1 MKIRYV
7 ILFIVLLLVTTS
19 STVIATEKQTGTEVM
34 QYFSENYTEARRKFL
49 DAAHAAGADIEHFQ
63 NPHSGPQGEPIF
75 TDLALIGPRDANTF
89 LVLSSGTHGVEG
101 FTGSAIQT
109 GLLQAGFGE
118 LPPDT
123 GLLFIHAINPYG
135 FAHLRRF
142 NEDNVD
148 LNRNF
153 RDHSDPYPPNPGY
166 DELADAISPA
176 SLSIWA
182 NTKSTIKLFW
192 FGLTKSRDALKKAIS
207 GGQYN
212 HPQGLFY
219 GGKEEAWSNK
229 NIRTI
234 AETYLGAAK
243 RVVMVDFHTG
253 LGPYGHGEVI
263 MNEPDQ
269 SPAYDR
275 AVTWWGDR
283 VRNSISGKSV
293 SIHLEAT
300 LKKGFTTMLPNAEI
314 TAVTLE
320 FGTVE
325 PMQVFQALRA
335 ENWLHHHAGIDH
347 PRAKEIKTELLR
359 VFYPDNDAWKKQVWQ
374 QGKEVVE
381 QVLSHQ

>member
-1 MKIRYV
+1 M
-7 ILFIVLLLVTTS
+7 
-19 STVIATEKQTGTEVM
+19 QTGTELM
-34 QYFSENYTEARRKFL
+34 QYFSENYPEARRKFL
-49 DAAHAAGADIEHFQ
+49 DAAHAAGADVEHFP
-63 NPHSGPQGEPIF
+63 NPHSGPQGEAIF
-75 TDLALIGPRDANTF
+75 TDLALFGPRDANTF

-109 GLLQAGFGE
+109 GLLQEGFGE

-153 RDHSDPYPPNPGY
+153 TDHSRPYPPNPGY
-166 DELADAISPA
+166 DALADAISPA
-176 SLSIWA
+176 SLSMWA
-182 NTKSTIKLFW
+182 NTKSAIRLFW
-192 FGLTKSRDALKKAIS
+192 YGLTKGKIALKKAIS

-212 HPQGLFY
+212 HPHGLFY

-229 NIRTI
+229 NIRAI
-234 AETYLGAAK
+234 AETYLGSANSI
-243 RVVMVDFHTG
+243 VVVDFHTG
-253 LGPYGHGEVI
+253 LGPYGYGEVI

-269 SPAYDR
+269 SPAFDR

-283 VRNSISGKSV
+283 VRNSISGESV

-300 LKKGFTTMLPNAEI
+300 LKKGFTSILPDAEV

-325 PMQVFQALRA
+325 ALQVFKALRA
-335 ENWLHHHAGIDH
+335 ENWLHHHGTIDH

-381 QVLSHQ
+381 QVLSHLHDL